1 MSVAEAQTYEV
12 TGEQEQCLPA
22 IKDVGAQGFPTT
34 IRRAR
39 GMEVFSMNLNLGVPP
54 ATSAALRGNRASQ
67 I

>member
-12 TGEQEQCLPA
+12 TGEQEQCLQA

-39 GMEVFSMNLNLGVPP
+39 GMEVFP
-54 ATSAALRGNRASQ
+54 
-67 I
+67 